1 MRRKNNLLR
10 LLLLAC
16 LSATGGLLMQTKSN
30 AMNEQSTSTE
40 QKKSDA
46 KPRFYCNMLALDKEA
61 RKRHGEVMKQLRT
74 ATKEV
79 RELSDGYG
87 FRFASDQATIML
99 VSEFVAR
106 ERLCCPFFIF
116 EMVIEP
122 EEGPLWLRLKGEE
135 GVKEFIK
142 VEFGLK

>member
-1 MRRKNNLLR
+1 MRRKNNLLSLV
-10 LLLLAC
+10 LLILFGAALG
-16 LSATGGLLMQTKSN
+16 LSMQTKSI
-30 AMNEQSTSTE
+30 AMNEQSTE
-40 QKKSDA
+40 QKKSNA

-79 RELSDGYG
+79 RGLSDGYG
-87 FRFASDQATIML
+87 FRFASDIDTMML

-106 ERLCCPFFIF
+106 ERLCCPFFTF
-116 EMVIEP
+116 EMVVEP
-122 EEGPLWLRLKGEE
+122 EAGPLWLRLKGEE

-142 VEFGLK
+142 VEFSLK